1 MINRRKL
8 VIALGAS
15 AFALPLVSFAQQPER
30 MRRIGALINLAE
42 GDQESKIQVAAFV
55 RGLQESGWT
64 VGRNVLIDYRWTEGD
79 ANRVRKYAAELVA
92 LAPDVILTTGGS
104 HVGPLQQATR
114 TVPIVFVQVADP
126 VGGGFVES
134 LARPGGNTTGFTVF
148 EFDISAKWLE
158 LLKEIAPRMK
168 RVAVLRDPANP
179 SGTGLMGAIQA
190 VAPSFG
196 VEVSSPVGLR
206 DTGEIE
212 RGVAAFARVENG
224 GLIVTP
230 ASFALVH
237 RDLIVKL
244 AAQHRLPTIY
254 PFRVFAAGGGLLSY
268 GPDVVDQYWRAAGY
282 VDRILKGESPANLAV
297 QRATKQDLVINLRTA
312 KALGLTIPQSLLVR
326 AVEVIR

>member
-1 MINRRKL
+1 
-8 VIALGAS
+8 
-15 AFALPLVSFAQQPER
+15 
-30 MRRIGALINLAE
+30 
-42 GDQESKIQVAAFV
+42 
-55 RGLQESGWT
+55 
-64 VGRNVLIDYRWTEGD
+64 
-79 ANRVRKYAAELVA
+79 
-92 LAPDVILTTGGS
+92 
-104 HVGPLQQATR
+104 
-114 TVPIVFVQVADP
+114 VPIVFVQVADP

-326 AVEVIR
+326 AVEVIQ

>member
-1 MINRRKL
+1 MNNRRKL
-8 VIALGAS
+8 VIALGAG
-15 AFALPLVSFAQQPER
+15 ALASPLASFAQQPQR
-30 MRRIGALINLAE
+30 TRRIGALINLAE
-42 GDQESKIQVAAFV
+42 ADQESKIQVAAFV
-55 RGLQESGWT
+55 RGLQELGWN
-64 VGRNVLIDYRWTEGD
+64 VGRDVQIDYRWTEGNAD
-79 ANRVRKYAAELVA
+79 RVRKYAAELVA

-114 TVPIVFVQVADP
+114 TVPIVFVQTADP

-148 EFDISAKWLE
+148 EFDIGAKWLE
-158 LLKEIAPRMK
+158 LLKELAPRVK

-196 VEVSSPVGLR
+196 MEVSPPVGLR

-230 ASFALVH
+230 ASFAIVH
-237 RDLIVKL
+237 RDFIVKL
-244 AAQHRLPTIY
+244 AALHRLPTMY
-254 PFRVFAAGGGLLSY
+254 PFRVFANNGGLLSY

-282 VDRILKGESPANLAV
+282 VNRILRGENPAVLAV
-297 QRATKQDLVINLRTA
+297 QRSTKLDLVINLKTA
-312 KALGLTIPQSLLVR
+312 KALGLAVPQALLLR
-326 AVEVIR
+326 AVEVIQ

>member
-1 MINRRKL
+1 MNNRRKL
-8 VIALGAS
+8 VIALSAGALAS
-15 AFALPLVSFAQQPER
+15 PLVSFAQQPQR
-30 MRRIGALINLAE
+30 TRRIGALINLAE
-42 GDQESKIQVAAFV
+42 ADQESKIQVAAFV
-55 RGLQESGWT
+55 RGLQALGWT
-64 VGRNVLIDYRWTEGD
+64 VGRNVQIDYRWTEGNAD
-79 ANRVRKYAAELVA
+79 RVRKYAAELVA

-114 TVPIVFVQVADP
+114 TIPIVFVQTADP

-148 EFDISAKWLE
+148 EFDIGAKWLE
-158 LLKEIAPRMK
+158 LLKEIAPRVK

-196 VEVSSPVGLR
+196 MEVSSPVGLR

-230 ASFALVH
+230 ASFAIVH
-237 RDLIVKL
+237 RDFIVKL
-244 AAQHRLPTIY
+244 AALHRLPAMY
-254 PFRVFAAGGGLLSY
+254 PFRVFANNGGLLSY

-282 VDRILKGESPANLAV
+282 VNRILRGESPADLAV
-297 QRATKQDLVINLRTA
+297 QRATKLDLVINLKTA
-312 KALGLTIPQSLLVR
+312 KALGLPVPQALLLR
-326 AVEVIR
+326 AVEVIQ

>member
-1 MINRRKL
+1 MNNRRKL

-15 AFALPLVSFAQQPER
+15 ALASHLTSFAQQPER
-30 MRRIGALINLAE
+30 VRRIGALINLAE

-55 RGLQESGWT
+55 RGLQELGWT
-64 VGRNVLIDYRWTEGD
+64 VGRNVVIDYRWTEGNAD
-79 ANRVRKYAAELVA
+79 RVRKYAAELVS
-92 LAPDVILTTGGS
+92 LSPDVLLTTGGS

-114 TVPIVFVQVADP
+114 SVPIVFIQTADP

-148 EFDISAKWLE
+148 EFDIGAKWLE
-158 LLKEIAPRMK
+158 LLKEIAPRVK
-168 RVAVLRDPANP
+168 RVAVLRDPTNP

-190 VAPSFG
+190 VAPSLG

-212 RGVAAFARVENG
+212 RGVAAFARLENG

-237 RDLIVKL
+237 RDLIIKL

-254 PFRVFAAGGGLLSY
+254 PFRLFANDGGLLSY

-282 VDRILKGESPANLAV
+282 VNRILKGEMAANLAV
-297 QRATKQDLVINLRTA
+297 QRSTKLDLVINLRTA
-312 KALGLTIPQSLLVR
+312 KALGLPIPQALLLR
-326 AVEVIR
+326 AVEVIQ